1 MLSRQE
7 HQRLIDIERH
17 LRATDPDL
25 ARSLSAFPD
34 SRRARR
40 QLAAAVVAV
49 MVAAVLAGL
58 GVLILS

>member
-7 HQRLIDIERH
+7 HQRLIDIEQH

-25 ARSLSAFPD
+25 ARSLSAFP
-34 SRRARR
+34 STRRVRR

-49 MVAAVLAGL
+49 MALAVFAGL